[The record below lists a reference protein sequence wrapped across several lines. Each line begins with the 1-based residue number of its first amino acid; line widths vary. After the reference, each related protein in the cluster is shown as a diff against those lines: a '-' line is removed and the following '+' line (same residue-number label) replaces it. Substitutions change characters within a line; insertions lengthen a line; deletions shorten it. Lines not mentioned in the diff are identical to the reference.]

1 MSADARAAAK
11 TRIPTLRNGQRLTRS
26 EFMRRWEA
34 MPELKRAE
42 RIEGRVSLMSPR
54 ISLDH
59 SDPHSVLI
67 WCLMTYRMATPGV
80 RSLNETTVHIDGDN
94 DLQPDVGLFI
104 DPNVGGQTRYVG
116 SYPAGAPE
124 LVVEVAETTASRDL
138 GPKFEV
144 YRRAGVLEYLVWETR
159 KKSIH
164 AFVNQEGQFK
174 AAKADESIF
183 RSKSFPGLW
192 LDLAA
197 MTADELAKVQ
207 STLAAGLNDPAH
219 AKFKRKLARAKKS

>member
-11 TRIPTLRNGQRLTRS
+11 TKIPTLRNGQRLTRT
-26 EFMRRWEA
+26 EFMRRWEG
-34 MPELKRAE
+34 MPELRRAE
-42 RIEGRVSLMSPR
+42 RIEGRVSLSPP

-59 SDPHSVLI
+59 SDPHSLLI

-124 LVVEVAETTASRDL
+124 LVIEVAESTAGKDL
-138 GPKFEV
+138 GPKLAV

-164 AFVNQEGQFK
+164 SFVNQEGQFK
-174 AAKADESIF
+174 AANVEGGVF
-183 RSKSFPGLW
+183 KSVAFPGLW
-192 LDLAA
+192 LDLVA
-197 MTADELAKVQ
+197 MTADDLAKVQ
-207 STLAAGLNDPAH
+207 STLAVGLNDPAH
-219 AKFKRKLARAKKS
+219 AKFKRKLARARKS